1 MMDRLRGKVAIVTGG
16 AGAIGSATAERFA
29 TEGATVV
36 VTGLSDQRARE
47 VAVRIG
53 QGAIGLQ
60 LDVSDQDSVRAAIS
74 EVARR
79 FGRIDILFNNAATTS
94 PELMQQDTTAP
105 EITVET
111 WDAIMNV
118 NVKGIMLTCKYAI
131 PHMVEGGGRSII
143 NISSNSALLGDN
155 VRFAYG
161 TSKAA
166 VIGLTKYVAA
176 QHGRQYIRCNAIL
189 PGAIMNAQLEEAQE
203 YVRRFLP
210 HTLIPRMG
218 RPADIAATAAFLA
231 ADESEYITGQA
242 FSVDG
247 GHLAHQPQMGDM
259 RSIETPGD

>member
-1 MMDRLRGKVAIVTGG
+1 MNRLQGKIAIITGG
-16 AGAIGSATAERFA
+16 SGAIGTATAERYA
-29 TEGATVV
+29 AEGATVV
-36 VTGLSDQRARE
+36 VTARTEDRASE
-47 VAVRIG
+47 VASRIG
-53 QGAIGLQ
+53 NNAIGLS
-60 LDVSDQDSVRAAIS
+60 LDVGNQESIRSCIEQ
-74 EVARR
+74 VAQR
-79 FGRIDILFNNAATTS
+79 FGKIDILFNNAAVTS
-94 PELMQQDTTAP
+94 REIMRHDTTAP
-105 EITVET
+105 ELTVET
-111 WDAIMNV
+111 WDLMMDV
-118 NVKGIMLTCKYAI
+118 NVKGVMLTCKYTI
-131 PHMVEGGGRSII
+131 PHMIRNGGGSII

-189 PGAIMNAQLEEAQE
+189 PGGIMNADLEQAKD
-203 YVRRFLP
+203 YVARFVP

-218 RPADIAATAAFLA
+218 RPADIAAAAAFLA

-259 RSIETPGD
+259 RSIERPCD